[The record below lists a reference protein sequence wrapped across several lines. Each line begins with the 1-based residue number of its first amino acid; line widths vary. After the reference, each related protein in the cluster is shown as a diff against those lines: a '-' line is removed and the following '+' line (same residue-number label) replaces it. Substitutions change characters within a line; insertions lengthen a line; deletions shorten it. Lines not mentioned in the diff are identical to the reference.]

1 MSRGQWNQEDPAR
14 GGGGGEH
21 FKRTGRKPNQE
32 TEVFRR
38 LHTSAFLLSIY
49 YMPGVFTDDGGQSVM
64 SELRLYAEP
73 QQALILSAAGQAEG
87 ILPISQP

>member
-1 MSRGQWNQEDPAR
+1 
-14 GGGGGEH
+14 
-21 FKRTGRKPNQE
+21 
-32 TEVFRR
+32 
-38 LHTSAFLLSIY
+38 
-49 YMPGVFTDDGGQSVM
+49 MPGVFTDDGGQSVM